1 MSALIKRLWALIVIF
16 IVGEAFVVV
25 VLKAQFGPAVDEQVE
40 EEAPEKN
47 PRKGG
52 RTSSRSV
59 WEAEDRRGDPPEHRW
74 ASRGGLGVR
83 SVSG

>member
-40 EEAPEKN
+40 EEAPPKN
-47 PRKGG
+47 PQK
-52 RTSSRSV
+52 
-59 WEAEDRRGDPPEHRW
+59 RRAHEQPFCMG
-74 ASRGGLGVR
+74 SRGPSWR
-83 SVSG
+83 PP